1 MVVLDDQLPVRR
13 QLVAMG
19 GADDQALG
27 LVRRHPFLDAG
38 QERPERRSVAAGVD
52 HHPPV
57 PVLDGHRDQSVL
69 RPVEPVGRV
78 EPGRRQQR
86 AVQPVAPPVVRAV
99 DRPVRAR
106 RPARR
111 QFVGAVLAGVVEAA
125 QLAVV
130 AAHQQHGVVTDLD
143 GPSGTDRGEV
153 VRPSRADPG
162 AGEEVRPLP
171 RQDGV
176 VEVGGRRQHRPRA
189 GSRRAPAPDRPG
201 RSAPPT
207 SRTRRRR
214 PHPQR
219 HRPTHRE
226 RATLN
231 RCVHRR
237 RRASASTRRVHSS
250 AGMPVTPPPPCVAD
264 EHWYRPRIGVVKS
277 A

>member
-1 MVVLDDQLPVRR
+1 MPDRNDPS
-13 QLVAMG
+13 G
-19 GADDQALG
+19 G
-27 LVRRHPFLDAG
+27 
-38 QERPERRSVAAGVD
+38 SVAAGVD

-106 RPARR
+106 RSARR

-130 AAHQQHGVVTDLD
+130 AADQQYGVVTDLD

-153 VRPSRADPG
+153 VRPPRAHPG

-176 VEVGGRRQHRPRA
+176 VEVGGRRQHRSRA
-189 GSRRAPAPDRPG
+189 AGVEHRRQVGRVDRRRRGLGPSPSTPPA
-201 RSAPPT
+201 APPSDS
-207 SRTRRRR
+207 SRTRHLEPLR
-214 PHPQR
+214 
-219 HRPTHRE
+219 
-226 RATLN
+226 
-231 RCVHRR
+231 
-237 RRASASTRRVHSS
+237 
-250 AGMPVTPPPPCVAD
+250 PPPPA
-264 EHWYRPRIGVVKS
+264 GVGRARGACTAAPGCRSRRRLRASPTSTGTAPGS
-277 A
+277 AS